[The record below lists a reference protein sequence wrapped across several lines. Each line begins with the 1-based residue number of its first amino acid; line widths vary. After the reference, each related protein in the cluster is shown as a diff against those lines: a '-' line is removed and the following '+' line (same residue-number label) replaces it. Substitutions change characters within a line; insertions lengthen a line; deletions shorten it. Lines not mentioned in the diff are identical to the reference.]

1 MNLSLTRLLTSFL
14 KTRRRERRDS
24 ARGDSGPQSKRI
36 ILQSIIIP
44 KLMITLA
51 GDGLCLLELLPEL
64 PRAWLEPDP
73 DLALSLSGFLSSLT
87 LELELG
93 GLLPARLFPL
103 KINNCVK

>member
-1 MNLSLTRLLTSFL
+1 
-14 KTRRRERRDS
+14 
-24 ARGDSGPQSKRI
+24 
-36 ILQSIIIP
+36 
-44 KLMITLA
+44 MITSA
-51 GDGLCLLELLPEL
+51 GDGLCLLELLPVL
-64 PRAWLEPDP
+64 PRARLDPDP

>member
-24 ARGDSGPQSKRI
+24 ERGDSGPQSKKI

-64 PRAWLEPDP
+64 PLDPDP

-103 KINNCVK
+103 NDK